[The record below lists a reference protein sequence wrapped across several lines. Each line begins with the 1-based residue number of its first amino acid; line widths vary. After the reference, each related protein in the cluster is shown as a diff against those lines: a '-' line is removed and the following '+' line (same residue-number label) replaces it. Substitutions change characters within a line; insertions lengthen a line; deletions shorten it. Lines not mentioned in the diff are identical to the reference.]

1 MPAGVRGRL
10 ITASF
15 VDNALHALPGAAA
28 APDSVAHALDLWSQR
43 RDSACGPASPVRAIA
58 DAVVVP
64 LLGILGFSVER
75 RSDEETRTVFDAAAV
90 EGAVIPVVVVGWNE
104 SLDGAW
110 RTTVLAGVRADA
122 RWSFCVNGTALRIVD
137 AQRTWSRAYV
147 EFDLALIA
155 REPEART
162 LLWSVARAESLS
174 LSPPVLDRAVA
185 LSADHGAVVCRA
197 LGRGVLEALELLFR
211 ALCLRG
217 ANQADVYQQSLTILY
232 RVLFLLFAEA
242 RALVPMW
249 HPVYR
254 DRYSLDVIVSTLLNG
269 RSYRGVWH
277 ALIAISRL
285 AHAGC
290 AAGELKV
297 TAFNGRLF
305 SPAHSAAFD
314 RSRIGDEVMGGVVM
328 AVSTTAPRGGGRERI
343 AYRDLDVEQLGAV
356 YEHVLEYQPHRGGL
370 DRTRDIRKATG
381 TFYTPRAVTAY
392 LVRQTLEPLVRG
404 RGADDILRLRVL
416 DLAMGS
422 GAFLVGA
429 CRYLAGAMED
439 ALVREGRW
447 HPGDVTAAD
456 RAALR
461 RDIAQRC
468 LFGADLNPMAVQLAR
483 LSLWLVTL
491 AADKPLTFLDH
502 HLVAGDSLVGASP
515 DDVRRQP
522 TRGRNSSRRQQEL
535 PLFEH
540 ADLAPALEHAVR
552 TRLRLASTPDDSA
565 AIVRGKEEAL
575 ATLHGRQSPLGR
587 LSRVLDLW
595 CAGWFWENGAPPDAA
610 AFGDLCD
617 RLLHGRSTLPSRVT
631 DPLLGHVDALAQQ
644 HRFLHWTAAFPEVF
658 CDQRGR
664 LLPGGGFD
672 AVVGNPPWDMVR
684 GDAGDGD
691 VRAGRKNEARRL
703 TDFVREAG
711 IYRVES
717 RAHANRYQL
726 FVERALQLTR
736 PGGRV
741 GLVLPSGC
749 VTDTGAGALRRHLFD
764 RADVDSVTGLDNRG
778 GLFPIHR
785 SSRFALLTCT
795 KGRPTTGIACRFGI
809 TRTDDLEGFEHR
821 SAPLML
827 TRRLLSR
834 MSGEDDLGIPEF
846 VTERDLR
853 IVEGITARFP
863 WLGSEAGWN
872 VRFGRELN
880 ASDDLA
886 TFVSFT
892 GSPDARPVVEGKQIE
907 PFRTFP
913 DRSRYELPAEAV
925 STRQASRAGR
935 VPRRARLAY
944 RDIASATNRL
954 TLIAAV
960 LPARVVTTHT
970 LFCLKTP
977 LPSASQH
984 VLCALLNSFVA
995 NYLVR
1000 LRVNTHVTVALVSR
1014 LPIPVVDPL
1023 DPDVTRVADL
1033 ARALAHNPHPAEQL
1047 PEYAELQAR
1056 TARLFGISKEDFEH
1070 ILSTVPLIPVEI
1082 RSSALTHFTRL
1093 HSRGTPRL

>member
-1 MPAGVRGRL
+1 MLAGVRGRL
-10 ITASF
+10 ITTSF
-15 VDNALHALPGAAA
+15 IQGALPVLPGASA
-28 APDSVAHALDLWSQR
+28 APDHVTHALDLWSAR
-43 RDSACGPASPVRAIA
+43 RESTCGPASPVRAIA
-58 DAVVVP
+58 DIVVVP
-64 LLGILGFSVER
+64 LLRILGFSVER
-75 RSDEETRTVFDAAAV
+75 RADEDGRTTFDAVAMG
-90 EGAVIPVVVVGWNE
+90 GAVIPVIVVSWNE
-104 SLDGAW
+104 PLESAW
-110 RTTVLAGVRADA
+110 RDAVLGGVRADA
-122 RWSFCVNGTALRIVD
+122 RWCFCVNGTALRIVD
-137 AQRTWSRAYV
+137 AQRTWSRAYL
-147 EFDLALIA
+147 ELDLALVTRDA
-155 REPEART
+155 EART

-174 LSPPVLDRAVA
+174 LSPPVLDRAVE
-185 LSADHGAVVCRA
+185 LSADHGALVCRA
-197 LGRGVLEALELLFR
+197 LGRGVLEALTRLFE
-211 ALCLRG
+211 ALCTRR

-254 DRYSLDVIVSTLLNG
+254 DRYSLDAIVSTLLRG
-269 RSYRGVWH
+269 RPYRGIWH
-277 ALIAISRL
+277 ALVAISRL

-290 AAGELKV
+290 TAGELKV

-305 SPAHSAAFD
+305 APAHSADFD
-314 RSRIGDEVMGGVVM
+314 RKRIGDDVMGGVIM
-328 AVSTTAPRGGGRERI
+328 AVSTTAPRSGGRERI

-356 YEHVLEYQPHRGGL
+356 YEHVLEYQPCGRGL
-370 DRTRDIRKATG
+370 DRTRDIRKSTG

-404 RGADDILRLRVL
+404 RTADQLLCLRVL

-429 CRYLAGAMED
+429 CRYLADATED

-447 HPGDVTAAD
+447 HPGDITASD
-456 RAALR
+456 RALLR

-491 AADKPLTFLDH
+491 AGDKPLTFLDH

-522 TRGRNSSRRQQEL
+522 TKGRTSSRRQQEL

-540 ADLAPALEHAVR
+540 ADLAQALEHAVR
-552 TRLRLASTPDDSA
+552 TRVGLASTPDDSVT
-565 AIVRGKEEAL
+565 IVRGKEEAL
-575 ATLHGRQSPLGR
+575 ATLVARQSPLGR
-587 LSRVLDLW
+587 VSRMLDLW
-595 CAGWFWENGAPPDAA
+595 CAGWFWDDGAPPDAGVFA
-610 AFGDLCD
+610 ALCD
-617 RLLHGRSTLPSRVT
+617 RLLHGRSTLPSRLT
-631 DPLLGHVDALAQQ
+631 DRLLGHADALAGR

-658 CDQRGR
+658 CDARGR
-664 LLPGGGFD
+664 VMPDGGFD
-672 AVVGNPPWDMVR
+672 AIVGNPPWDMVR

-691 VRAGRKNEARRL
+691 VRAGRRDEARRL

-736 PGGRV
+736 PGGRI
-741 GLVLPSGC
+741 GLVLPAGC

-778 GLFPIHR
+778 GIFPIHR
-785 SSRFALLTCT
+785 SARFALVTCT
-795 KGRPTTGIACRFGI
+795 TGRPTTAIACRFGI
-809 TRTDDLEGFEHR
+809 SYTDDLEHR
-821 SAPLML
+821 RAPLML

-834 MSGEDDLGIPEF
+834 ISGDDDLGIPEF
-846 VTERDLR
+846 VTERDFR
-853 IVEGITARFP
+853 IVEGISARFP

-880 ASDDLA
+880 ATDDLA
-886 TFVSFT
+886 AFVPF
-892 GSPDARPVVEGKQIE
+892 GRSPDARPVLEGKQIE
-907 PFRTFP
+907 PFRSFP
-913 DRSRYELPAEAV
+913 DRSRYELPAGAMP
-925 STRQASRAGR
+925 TR

-944 RDIASATNRL
+944 RDIASATNRV

-970 LFCLKTP
+970 LFCLKTA
-977 LPSASQH
+977 LPAASQY
-984 VLCALLNSFVA
+984 VLCGLLNSFVA
-995 NYLVR
+995 NYLIR

-1014 LPIPVVDPL
+1014 LPIPTLDPL
-1023 DPDVTRVADL
+1023 DPDFAKLADL
-1033 ARALAHNPHPAEQL
+1033 SRTLARGTVPAEQL

-1056 TARLFGISKEDFEH
+1056 TARLFGIGAEDFEH
-1070 ILSTVPLIPVEI
+1070 ILATFPLIPQEI
-1082 RSSALTHFTRL
+1082 RSAALTHFTRL
-1093 HSRGTPRL
+1093 HSHDTPRH

>member
-1 MPAGVRGRL
+1 MLAGVRGRL

-15 VDNALHALPGAAA
+15 VQSALHALPGAAA
-28 APDSVAHALDLWSQR
+28 APDHVVHALDLWSLKR
-43 RDSACGPASPVRAIA
+43 ESACGPASPVRAIA
-58 DAVVVP
+58 DAVVLP
-64 LLGILGFSVER
+64 LLRILGFSIER
-75 RSDEETRTVFDAAAV
+75 RAHHEQRTVFDAVAA
-90 EGAVIPVVVVGWNE
+90 EGAVVPVVVVSWSE
-104 SLDGAW
+104 SLDSAW
-110 RTTVLAGVRADA
+110 RFAVLGGVRADA
-122 RWSFCVNGTALRIVD
+122 RWCFCVNGTALRIVD
-137 AQRTWSRAYV
+137 AQRTWSRAHV
-147 EFDLALIA
+147 EFDLALVA
-155 REPEART
+155 RETEART
-162 LLWSVARAESLS
+162 LLWSVARAEALS

-185 LSADHGAVVCRA
+185 LSADHGALVCRA
-197 LGRGVLEALELLFR
+197 LGRGVLEALGLLFQ
-211 ALCLRG
+211 ALCSHR
-217 ANQADVYQQSLTILY
+217 ANEADVYQQSLTILY

-254 DRYSLDVIVSTLLNG
+254 DRYSLDAIVSTLLKG
-269 RSYRGVWH
+269 RSYRGMWH
-277 ALIAISRL
+277 ALVAISRL

-314 RSRIGDEVMGGVVM
+314 RTPIGDEVMSGVIM
-328 AVSTTAPRGGGRERI
+328 AVSTTSPRSGGRERI

-356 YEHVLEYQPHRGGL
+356 YEHVLEYQPHGGGL
-370 DRTRDIRKATG
+370 DRTRDIRKSTG

-392 LVRQTLEPLVRG
+392 LVRQTLEPLIRG
-404 RGADDILRLRVL
+404 RSSDDILRLRVL

-429 CRYLAGAMED
+429 CRYLAGAMEE

-522 TRGRNSSRRQQEL
+522 SRGRQSSRRQQEL

-540 ADLAPALEHAVR
+540 ADLAPVLEHAVR
-552 TRLRLASTPDDSA
+552 TRVGLAATPDDSV

-575 ATLHGRQSPLGR
+575 ATLHARQAPLGR
-587 LSRVLDLW
+587 LARVLDLW
-595 CAGWFWENGAPPDAA
+595 CAGWFWDNGAAPDAA
-610 AFGDLCD
+610 TFGELSD
-617 RLLHGRSTLPSRVT
+617 RLLHGRSTLPSRLT
-631 DPLLGHVDALAQQ
+631 DHLLGHADALAER
-644 HRFLHWTAAFPEVF
+644 HRFLHWTTAFPEVF
-658 CDQRGR
+658 CDDHGR
-664 LLPGGGFD
+664 LLPDGGFD
-672 AVVGNPPWDMVR
+672 AIVGNPPWDMVR

-691 VRAGRKNEARRL
+691 VRAGRKDEARRL

-736 PGGRV
+736 PGGRI
-741 GLVLPSGC
+741 GLVLPAGS

-764 RADVDSVTGLDNRG
+764 RADVDRVTGLDNRG
-778 GLFPIHR
+778 GIFPIHR
-785 SSRFALLTCT
+785 SARFALVTCT
-795 KGRPTTGIACRFGI
+795 RGRPTTAIACRFGI
-809 TRTDDLEGFEHR
+809 THTDDLDGFEHR

-827 TRRLLSR
+827 TRRLLAR
-834 MSGEDDLGIPEF
+834 ISGEDDLGIPEL
-846 VTERDLR
+846 VTEQDLR
-853 IVEGITARFP
+853 IVEGITAKFP

-872 VRFGRELN
+872 VHFGRELN

-886 TFVSFT
+886 TFVPFS
-892 GSPDARPVVEGKQIE
+892 GSPDGRPVLEGKQIE
-907 PFRTFP
+907 PFRSFP
-913 DRSRYELPAEAV
+913 GRSRYELPADA
-925 STRQASRAGR
+925 STR

-995 NYLVR
+995 NYLIR
-1000 LRVNTHVTVALVSR
+1000 LRVNTHVTSALVSR
-1014 LPIPVVDPL
+1014 LPVPVVDPL
-1023 DPDVTRVADL
+1023 DPAFTRLADISRTL
-1033 ARALAHNPHPAEQL
+1033 ARSTGPAEQL

-1056 TARLFGISKEDFEH
+1056 AAHLFAVSTEDFEH
-1070 ILSTVPLIPVEI
+1070 ILSTFPLIPQEV
-1082 RSSALTHFTRL
+1082 RTAALTHFTRL
-1093 HSRGTPRL
+1093 HSHGTPRLRGTEA

>member
-1 MPAGVRGRL
+1 MRRES
-10 ITASF
+10 AS
-15 VDNALHALPGAAA
+15 
-28 APDSVAHALDLWSQR
+28 
-43 RDSACGPASPVRAIA
+43 GPASSVRAVA
-58 DAVVVP
+58 DALVVP
-64 LLGILGFSVER
+64 LLTILGFGVER
-75 RSDEETRTVFDAAAV
+75 RCDSDTRTVLDAVAR
-90 EGAVIPVVVVGWNE
+90 EGAVVPVLVVGWNE
-104 SLDGAW
+104 SLDSAW
-110 RTTVLAGVRADA
+110 RALVIAGVRTDA
-122 RWSFCVNGTALRIVD
+122 RWCFCVNGTALRIVD

-197 LGRGVLEALELLFR
+197 LGRGVLEALERLFR
-211 ALCLRG
+211 ALSSRR
-217 ANQADVYQQSLTILY
+217 ANEADVYQQSLTILY

-254 DRYSLDVIVSTLLNG
+254 DRYSLDVIVSTLLEG
-269 RSYRGVWH
+269 RSYRGIWH
-277 ALIAISRL
+277 ALVAISRL

-314 RSRIGDEVMGGVVM
+314 RARIADDVMGGAIM
-328 AVSTTAPRGGGRERI
+328 AVSTTAPRSGGRERI

-356 YEHVLEYQPHRGGL
+356 YEHVLEYQPNRGGL
-370 DRTRDIRKATG
+370 DRTRDIRKSTG

-392 LVRQTLEPLVRG
+392 LVRQTLEPLIRG
-404 RGADDILRLRVL
+404 RSSDDILRLRVL

-429 CRYLAGAMED
+429 CRYLSGAMEE
-439 ALVREGRW
+439 ALIREGRW
-447 HPGDVTAAD
+447 HPGDVTSAD

-483 LSLWLVTL
+483 LSLWLVSL

-502 HLVAGDSLVGASP
+502 HLVTGDSLVGASP

-522 TRGRNSSRRQQEL
+522 TRGKKASRRQQAL
-535 PLFEH
+535 PLFEQ

-552 TRLRLASTPDDSA
+552 TRLAFAVTPDDSA

-575 ATLHGRQSPLGR
+575 AALQARRSPLGR

-595 CAGWFWENGAPPDAA
+595 CAGWFWENDSPPDAA

-617 RLLHGRSTLPSRVT
+617 RLLHGRSALPSRVT
-631 DPLLGHVDALAQQ
+631 EHLLGHADALAER

-658 CDQRGR
+658 CDARGR
-664 LLPGGGFD
+664 LLPDGGFD
-672 AVVGNPPWDMVR
+672 AIVGNPPWDMVR

-691 VRAGRKNEARRL
+691 IRAGRKDQARRL

-736 PGGRV
+736 PGGRI

-764 RADVDSVTGLDNRG
+764 RADVDSVTGLDNRSG
-778 GLFPIHR
+778 IFPIHR
-785 SSRFALLTCT
+785 SSRFALVTCT
-795 KGRPTTGIACRFGI
+795 KGRPTTAIACRFGI
-809 TRTDDLEGFEHR
+809 TRTDDLEAFEHR
-821 SAPLML
+821 SPPLML
-827 TRRLLSR
+827 TRRLLAR
-834 MSGEDDLGIPEF
+834 VSGEDDLGIPEF
-846 VTERDLR
+846 VTEQDLR
-853 IVEGITARFP
+853 IVEGVTARFP
-863 WLGSEAGWN
+863 WLGSDTGWN
-872 VRFGRELN
+872 VQFGRELN

-886 TFVSFT
+886 TFVPFS
-892 GSPDARPVVEGKQIE
+892 GSPDARPVVEGKQID

-913 DRSRYELPAEAV
+913 NRSRYELPADTA
-925 STRQASRAGR
+925 TR
-935 VPRRARLAY
+935 VPRRTRLAY

-995 NYLVR
+995 NYLIR
-1000 LRVNTHVTVALVSR
+1000 LRVNTHVTVALVAR
-1014 LPIPVVDPL
+1014 LPIPVVNPL
-1023 DPDVTRVADL
+1023 DPDFTR
-1033 ARALAHNPHPAEQL
+1033 LAHLSRTLAHSPDPAEQR

-1056 TARLFGISKEDFEH
+1056 TARLFGINKEDFKH
-1070 ILSTVPLIPVEI
+1070 ILATFPLIPEEI
-1082 RSSALTHFTRL
+1082 RSAALTYFTRL
-1093 HSRGTPRL
+1093 HSHDTPRRRGTEA

>member
-1 MPAGVRGRL
+1 MLAGVRGRL

-15 VDNALHALPGAAA
+15 IQHALSALPGAAA
-28 APDSVAHALDLWSQR
+28 APDHVAHALDLWSIR
-43 RDSACGPASPVRAIA
+43 RESTCGPASPVRAIA
-58 DAVVVP
+58 DTVVLP
-64 LLGILGFSVER
+64 LLRILGFSVKR
-75 RSDEETRTVFDAAAV
+75 RADKETRTTFDAVAL
-90 EGAVIPVVVVGWNE
+90 EGAVIPVIVVSWSEPLE
-104 SLDGAW
+104 SAW
-110 RTTVLAGVRADA
+110 RVAVLGGVRADA
-122 RWSFCVNGTALRIVD
+122 RWCFCINGTALRIVD

-147 EFDLALIA
+147 EFDLALVT
-155 REPEART
+155 REAEART

-174 LSPPVLDRAVA
+174 LSPPVLDRAVE
-185 LSADHGAVVCRA
+185 LSADHGALICRA
-197 LGRGVLEALELLFR
+197 LGRGVLEALTLLFE
-211 ALCLRG
+211 ALCTRR

-254 DRYSLDVIVSTLLNG
+254 DRYSLEAIVSTLLRG
-269 RSYRGVWH
+269 RTYRGVWH

-305 SPAHSAAFD
+305 APAHSAAFD
-314 RSRIGDEVMGGVVM
+314 RTRINDDVMGAVIM
-328 AVSTTAPRGGGRERI
+328 AVSTTAPRSDGRERI

-356 YEHVLEYQPHRGGL
+356 YEQVLEYQPHGRSL
-370 DRTRDIRKATG
+370 DRTRDIRKSTG

-392 LVRQTLEPLVRG
+392 LVRQTLEPLIRG
-404 RGADDILRLRVL
+404 RSADHILGLRVL

-429 CRYLAGAMED
+429 CRYLAGAMEE
-439 ALVREGRW
+439 ALIREGRW

-468 LFGADLNPMAVQLAR
+468 LCGADLNPMAVQLAR

-522 TRGRNSSRRQQEL
+522 TKGRRSSRRQQEL

-552 TRLRLASTPDDSA
+552 TRAGLASTPDDSVT
-565 AIVRGKEEAL
+565 IVRGKEEAL
-575 ATLHGRQSPLGR
+575 ATLVARQSPLGR
-587 LSRVLDLW
+587 VSRMLDLW
-595 CAGWFWENGAPPDAA
+595 CAGWFWEDGAPPDAGVFA
-610 AFGDLCD
+610 ALCD
-617 RLLHGRSTLPSRVT
+617 RLLHGRSTLPSRLT
-631 DPLLGHVDALAQQ
+631 DRLLGHADAMAER

-658 CDQRGR
+658 CDAKGR
-664 LLPGGGFD
+664 LLPDGGFD
-672 AVVGNPPWDMVR
+672 AIVGNPPWDMVR
-684 GDAGDGD
+684 GDAGERD
-691 VRAGRKNEARRL
+691 VRAGRKDEARRL

-736 PGGRV
+736 PGGRI
-741 GLVLPSGC
+741 GLVLPAGC
-749 VTDTGAGALRRHLFD
+749 VTDTGTGALRRHLFD
-764 RADVDSVTGLDNRG
+764 RADVESVTGLDNRSG
-778 GLFPIHR
+778 IFPIHR
-785 SSRFALLTCT
+785 SARFALVTCT
-795 KGRPTTGIACRFGI
+795 RGRPTTATACRFGI
-809 TRTDDLEGFEHR
+809 SRTDDLDAFER
-821 SAPLML
+821 RPPLLL

-834 MSGEDDLGIPEF
+834 ISGEDDLGIPEF

-853 IVEGITARFP
+853 IVEGISARYR

-872 VRFGRELN
+872 VHFGRELN

-886 TFVSFT
+886 AFVPFS
-892 GSPDARPVVEGKQIE
+892 GSPDARPVLEGKQIE
-907 PFRTFP
+907 PFRAFP
-913 DRSRYELPAEAV
+913 DRSRYELPAGV
-925 STRQASRAGR
+925 MSTR

-944 RDIASATNRL
+944 RDIASATNRV

-970 LFCLKTP
+970 LFCLKTA
-977 LPSASQH
+977 LPAASQH

-995 NYLVR
+995 NYLIR

-1014 LPIPVVDPL
+1014 LPIPTLDPL
-1023 DPDVTRVADL
+1023 DPDFTKIADL
-1033 ARALAHNPHPAEQL
+1033 SRTLARSAYPAEPL

-1056 TARLFGISKEDFEH
+1056 TARLFGIGGEDFEH
-1070 ILSTVPLIPVEI
+1070 ILATFPLIPQEI
-1082 RSSALTHFTRL
+1082 RSAALIQFHNL
-1093 HSRGTPRL
+1093 H